1 MGNLAYDVA
10 HLLGASVLVLSFG
23 LLFQRRILGVL
34 NIFGVQAGFLAAAA
48 AWQAYI
54 QHAPHLYIT
63 AAIAL
68 VFKAIIIPLA
78 LRRIVFSLRI
88 HRTVE
93 LVSTLRTERDA
104 AVADA
109 QKLRAELEDLRG
121 QRKQARVRIE
131 KLLGQMDLIAGR

>member
-1 MGNLAYDVA
+1 MEENDDALASDA
-10 HLLGASVLVLSFG
+10 LS
-23 LLFQRRILGVL
+23 
-34 NIFGVQAGFLAAAA
+34 
-48 AWQAYI
+48 
-54 QHAPHLYIT
+54 
-63 AAIAL
+63 
-68 VFKAIIIPLA
+68 
-78 LRRIVFSLRI
+78 SLEERI

-109 QKLRAELEDLRG
+109 RQLRQELEDLRS